1 MPKAKAADDYMKL
14 EGWKDYFI
22 IECYQYIPNDIDRS
36 PVIRQIEAART
47 QEEAK
52 AIIGKW
58 KGDGK

>member
-1 MPKAKAADDYMKL
+1 MPKDNTVDDYMKL

-22 IECYQYIPNDIDRS
+22 IEAYQYIPNDLDRS

-52 AIIGKW
+52 EIIGKW
-58 KGDGK
+58 KA

>member
-1 MPKAKAADDYMKL
+1 MPKDNTVDDYMKL
-14 EGWKDYFI
+14 EGRKDCFI
-22 IECYQYIPNDIDRS
+22 IEAYQYIPNDLDRS

-58 KGDGK
+58 KGGGK